1 MAYIILSAN
10 GEEIDRVPLERDLVM
25 GRSPEC
31 DVSIRDVLMSRR
43 HMRLEYRMGSWCAI
57 DLNSKNGMRLGWERV
72 RSARLR
78 EGDQLRIGRTVITFH
93 AGPFVPAEAP
103 APRRD
108 KLVRP
113 ADPFEALSGT
123 VTDFVLEDQPD
134 ASTEETDLPELP
146 VGTEDDAWNSPLA
159 DLPGTAQL
167 ATPRPRTDHWTPSRP
182 LPHYGVARRRSAAT
196 DLSLQVDPALDTL
209 RARPAL
215 IARMSDQALFL
226 AIFMTVL
233 SLLSGGMLVATWV
246 MAG

>member
-10 GEEIDRVPLERDLVM
+10 GEEIDRVALEDELVI

-43 HMRLEYRMGSWCAI
+43 HVRLERRMGVWRAI
-57 DLNSKNGMRLGWERV
+57 DLNSRNGMRLGWDRV
-72 RSARLR
+72 RNARLR

-93 AGPFVPAEAP
+93 AGSFVPAEMP

-134 ASTEETDLPELP
+134 TAAEDGEIAVFPADRVTDHWMPPSVDPSGTTRLAS
-146 VGTEDDAWNSPLA
+146 
-159 DLPGTAQL
+159 
-167 ATPRPRTDHWTPSRP
+167 PRPSTDHWTPARTP
-182 LPHYGVARRRSAAT
+182 PHYGIPRPRSAAT
-196 DLSLQVDPALDTL
+196 DLSLQANPDLDTL
-209 RARPAL
+209 LARPAL
-215 IARMSDQALFL
+215 VVRMSDQALFL

-233 SLLSGGMLVATWV
+233 SLLSGGMLVATWM
-246 MAG
+246 MAT